1 MKRAMLNEGY
11 IFWKALNEAE
21 SETLVMTFG
30 RFNPPTI
37 GHKWLFQQMLDTAT
51 RERASTFV
59 FTSHSQDKKKN
70 PLSYEEKCG
79 LVSKLLPKGVKLVRS
94 AARNMIEIVKEIAGM
109 KKFRKLIVM
118 VGDDRTETFSWI
130 DKCKE
135 DFGFTKVELKSSGA
149 RSGESKIQNASA
161 TALRT
166 AAKEDRFDDFMEY
179 SPFDEATS
187 KKLFDTLKS
196 RLK

>member
-1 MKRAMLNEGY
+1 MMMLEGY
-11 IFWKALNEAE
+11 AFWKALNEAE

-37 GHKWLFQQMLDTAT
+37 GHQWLFQTMLKTAT
-51 RERASTFV
+51 RERAEAYV
-59 FTSHSQDKKKN
+59 FTSHTQDRKKN

-79 LVSKLLPKGVKLVRS
+79 LVSRLLPKGVKMIRTS
-94 AARNMIEIVKEIAGM
+94 ARNMAEIVKEIADM
-109 KKFRKLIVM
+109 KKFRKLIVI
-118 VGDDRTETFSWI
+118 VGDDRTESFSWI

-135 DFGFTKVELKSSGA
+135 DFGFTKVELKSAGA
-149 RSGESKIQNASA
+149 RSGASKVQNASA

-166 AAKEDRFDDFMEY
+166 AAKEDRFDDFLEY
-179 SPFDEATS
+179 SPFNPLMS
-187 KKLFDTLKS
+187 RKVFDLLQS